1 MNRLILLLISSF
13 FILHCSFNPLCCQ
26 ELIKIENKAFVP
38 GEYFKF
44 SVYYDSHVT
53 GKVTA
58 GVATLEV
65 KFEKSSID
73 GRSCYH
79 VIGEGHTK
87 GAFNLFFRVNDHFES
102 NIDEEYLVPWVFNRR
117 TREGSYSYDDEVR
130 FNQFSGAFSSQR
142 ANKKMQVGTQDILSA
157 FFFARNYDFSL
168 AKKGDTFPL
177 GFMLDDSVYTSVIMY
192 AGKEEIETELGKF
205 RCLHFKPMVITG
217 NVFSQP
223 YPMDVW
229 ITDDNNHMPIMGKS
243 AVIIG
248 SLKVELVEYKG
259 LANQPEAL
267 LDRKK

>member
-1 MNRLILLLISSF
+1 MRQFLKLFITSLFIIQYSF
-13 FILHCSFNPLCCQ
+13 SQ
-26 ELIKIENKAFVP
+26 ELKKIKNTAFIP

-65 KFEKSSID
+65 KFEKPTVN

-79 VIGEGHTK
+79 VVAEGHTK

-102 NIDEEYLVPWVFNRR
+102 NIDEEYLVPWTFSRK
-117 TREGSYSYDDEVR
+117 TREGDYSFDDEVK
-130 FNQFSGAFSSQR
+130 FNQFSGGFSSKR
-142 ANKKMQVGTQDILSA
+142 ANKKMPVGTHDILSM
-157 FFFARNYDFSL
+157 FFFVRNNDFTN
-168 AKKGDTFPL
+168 AKNGDTFPIE
-177 GFMLDDSVYTSVIMY
+177 FMLDDSVYTSVIMY
-192 AGKEEIETELGKF
+192 MGKEVVETDLGKF
-205 RCLHFKPMVITG
+205 RCLHFKPMVVTG
-217 NVFSQP
+217 NVFSQS

-229 ITDDNNHMPIMGKS
+229 ITDDKNHMPVLGES

-248 SLKVELVEYKG
+248 ALKIGLVEYKG
-259 LANQPEAL
+259 LANEPAAL